1 LVVLQRREKA
11 ARIQDPVEKRE
22 EMERMREH
30 IYNTQDTNRGTTNTI
45 SPLRIVSDELTFNV
59 SSTTLFLMS
68 IL

>member
-30 IYNTQDTNRGTTNTI
+30 IYNTQDTNRGTISCI
-45 SPLRIVSDELTFNV
+45 SPLHLLGDEFNTLTFHRLQF
-59 SSTTLFLMS
+59 SS
-68 IL
+68 

>member
-30 IYNTQDTNRGTTNTI
+30 IYNTQDTNRGTTTCI
-45 SPLRIVSDELTFNV
+45 SPLRILGDEFN
-59 SSTTLFLMS
+59 T
-68 IL
+68 